1 MALMERKNIKKMIK
15 DGEMVVGLTCQIL
28 DPAVAEIA
36 GIAGFDYIRLEGEHL
51 RPDWS
56 DIRNYALA
64 ADSVGIPLIIRV
76 NDLDDLTAINDLG
89 IAGYQIPHVQNAEQ
103 AKMIVDRIRYAPKG
117 IRGFSRFVRAQKYG
131 YTSFDEYE
139 NGIAED
145 MLLIVQIEDAEGLR
159 NMEEIIAVDGID
171 VICSG
176 KGDISQALGILG
188 DMKSDLVRA
197 EEEKLIKLAKKYGKK
212 LMILGRDKEDWINLV
227 SHDCCTITEHVC
239 DVELLLNGA
248 IQARKEMQFLK
259 DNKDKALK

>member
-89 IAGYQIPHVQNAEQ
+89 IAGYQIPHVQNAE
-103 AKMIVDRIRYAPKG
+103 
-117 IRGFSRFVRAQKYG
+117 
-131 YTSFDEYE
+131 
-139 NGIAED
+139 
-145 MLLIVQIEDAEGLR
+145 
-159 NMEEIIAVDGID
+159 
-171 VICSG
+171 
-176 KGDISQALGILG
+176 
-188 DMKSDLVRA
+188 
-197 EEEKLIKLAKKYGKK
+197 
-212 LMILGRDKEDWINLV
+212 
-227 SHDCCTITEHVC
+227 
-239 DVELLLNGA
+239 
-248 IQARKEMQFLK
+248 
-259 DNKDKALK
+259 